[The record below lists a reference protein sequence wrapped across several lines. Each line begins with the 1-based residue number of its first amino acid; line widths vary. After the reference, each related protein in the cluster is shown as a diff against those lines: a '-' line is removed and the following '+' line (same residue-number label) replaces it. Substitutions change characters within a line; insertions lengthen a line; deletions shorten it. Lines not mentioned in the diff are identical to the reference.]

1 MASEIH
7 FLVPATVLA
16 KIPSLGI
23 TLGQNDTVKLV
34 MPDAADQ
41 DTFPVCLMVTSP
53 EVKPV
58 GYTVE
63 TRTTYKLRLKTIA
76 NYLETLGESL
86 PGAAK
91 LNFAIEGTNL
101 RIYAS

>member
-23 TLGQNDTVKLV
+23 VLGQNDTVKLV

-41 DTFPVCLMVTSP
+41 DTFPVCLMVITPS
-53 EVKPV
+53 VKPV

-63 TRTTYKLRLKTIA
+63 TRTTYKLRLKIIA
-76 NYLETLGESL
+76 NYLETLGEVL
-86 PGAAK
+86 PGTAK
-91 LNFAIEGTNL
+91 LSFVIEGDNL

>member
-7 FLVPATVLA
+7 FLVPALVLA

-41 DTFPVCLMVTSP
+41 DIFPVCLRVISP
-53 EVKPV
+53 SVKPI
-58 GYTVE
+58 GYMVE
-63 TRTTYKLRLKTIA
+63 TRTTYKIKLKTIA
-76 NYLETLGESL
+76 SYLETLGETL
-86 PGAAK
+86 PGTAK
-91 LNFAIEGTNL
+91 LDFVIEGDNL